1 VTRSRATVMTLLCL
15 INILYKKKKNE
26 SSQYLHPLSEGI
38 GEVQTSEW
46 MSSRGLE
53 VHRVDS
59 PKGSFLDL
67 LS

>member
-1 VTRSRATVMTLLCL
+1 MFNKYF
-15 INILYKKKKNE
+15 IQKKKNE